1 MLILDLIPVAEMS
14 LDEMIPINKKL
25 KLIKNILDSN
35 DLNSLLDIFKY
46 NLLDIKIPEFY
57 NIDDNYLSLCDSND
71 FFEKIRTKIKSEK
84 LYLPNNKDKLK
95 KFMKIV
101 SQLENHN
108 IATHR
113 VESFRKELNS
123 LLKKYNEEDN
133 AGKNLKILDL

>member
-1 MLILDLIPVAEMS
+1 
-14 LDEMIPINKKL
+14 
-25 KLIKNILDSN
+25 
-35 DLNSLLDIFKY
+35 
-46 NLLDIKIPEFY
+46 
-57 NIDDNYLSLCDSND
+57 
-71 FFEKIRTKIKSEK
+71 
-84 LYLPNNKDKLK
+84 
-95 KFMKIV
+95 MKIV

>member
-1 MLILDLIPVAEMS
+1 
-14 LDEMIPINKKL
+14 MI
-25 KLIKNILDSN
+25 
-35 DLNSLLDIFKY
+35 
-46 NLLDIKIPEFY
+46 
-57 NIDDNYLSLCDSND
+57 